1 MESDIKEIDSVV
13 FGVFSPEEI
22 IKLSVAKINITKL
35 SGPGSV
41 YDDRMGGN
49 IEGNK
54 LCVTCGQNAKLCPG
68 HMGHIELNQYIV
80 HPLYY
85 KLVVSFLKCFCIK
98 CYNLLVLKDQ
108 LLLYGLNRFKGE
120 KRFKKILEIL
130 EKIDICC
137 HCSNP
142 QPKFAH
148 SSTDNAISMV
158 YKQKNGQN
166 ISIIL
171 GVDEIKKTLDN
182 ISNEDIESLGFIPD
196 RIHPKNLIL
205 SVIPV
210 LPPSSRPFVMAD
222 GNICDDDLT
231 NQYCEII
238 KSNNHLEDAYMNDT
252 KQQKFIQALKFR
264 ILTLMNNS
272 QNKAKHTTSGRPIKA
287 IKERL
292 TGKDGLIRNNLMG
305 KRCEQTG
312 RTVIGPDPTLRM
324 GQLALPPEMAS
335 NLTFPE
341 NVAPFNIEKLTELV
355 NNGKANFVIR
365 TKLGVK
371 TRINLQ
377 YALFSKGT
385 ELLYGDIITRPSK
398 IGKDIIYG
406 KHYGHFELKPDD
418 IITRNGAILDNITYP
433 KKKKF
438 ILQIGDI
445 VERHLRD
452 GDTVLLNR
460 QPKNFQ

>member
-1 MESDIKEIDSVV
+1 
-13 FGVFSPEEI
+13 
-22 IKLSVAKINITKL
+22 
-35 SGPGSV
+35 
-41 YDDRMGGN
+41 
-49 IEGNK
+49 
-54 LCVTCGQNAKLCPG
+54 
-68 HMGHIELNQYIV
+68 
-80 HPLYY
+80 
-85 KLVVSFLKCFCIK
+85 
-98 CYNLLVLKDQ
+98 
-108 LLLYGLNRFKGE
+108 
-120 KRFKKILEIL
+120 
-130 EKIDICC
+130 
-137 HCSNP
+137 
-142 QPKFAH
+142 
-148 SSTDNAISMV
+148 
-158 YKQKNGQN
+158 
-166 ISIIL
+166 
-171 GVDEIKKTLDN
+171 
-182 ISNEDIESLGFIPD
+182 
-196 RIHPKNLIL
+196 
-205 SVIPV
+205 
-210 LPPSSRPFVMAD
+210 
-222 GNICDDDLT
+222 
-231 NQYCEII
+231 
-238 KSNNHLEDAYMNDT
+238 
-252 KQQKFIQALKFR
+252 
-264 ILTLMNNS
+264 
-272 QNKAKHTTSGRPIKA
+272 
-287 IKERL
+287 
-292 TGKDGLIRNNLMG
+292 
-305 KRCEQTG
+305 
-312 RTVIGPDPTLRM
+312 M